1 MQILNQIGTFLIGV
15 FVVFISI
22 SGMILLLAMLWAI
35 PTMLLWDW
43 LMPEIF
49 GLTTITIWQ
58 AMGVNILAGIFFKS
72 KANAKANAKAKAQ
85 EKDKKNIILG

>member
-72 KANAKANAKAKAQ
+72 KANAKAKEKAQ